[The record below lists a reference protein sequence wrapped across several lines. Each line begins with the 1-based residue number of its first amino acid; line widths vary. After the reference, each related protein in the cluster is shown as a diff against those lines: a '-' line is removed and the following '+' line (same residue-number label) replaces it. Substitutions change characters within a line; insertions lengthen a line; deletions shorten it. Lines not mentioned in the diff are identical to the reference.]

1 MSSCNFSIPFTG
13 QAEDILRKADSAI
26 KAQGGSFAAN
36 SSGGNFNVSVLG
48 NSIRGSFTVTGNLL
62 NVVIDAKPFLVPC
75 STIESFL
82 KSRLV

>member
-13 QAEDILRKADSAI
+13 QAEDVLRKADSAI
-26 KAQGGSFAAN
+26 KAQGGSFSGN

-48 NSIRGSFTVTGNLL
+48 NSIRGSFTVAGNVL
-62 NVVIDAKPFLVPC
+62 NVVIDSKPFLVPC
-75 STIESFL
+75 GTIESFL